1 MGKESQIKEYIEN
14 KEKNALT
21 SVIEEF
27 TWELK
32 FLKFFKNDKDLQ
44 EYAELSLKP
53 DNELT
58 LKDSLKMAKL
68 EMLLPIKCQYFEEF
82 KKFLEDLK
90 QNWWSES
97 QSENTSWESSEWG
110 ADSSQNPGTETPS
123 EWNADSSQDSSTE
136 TASQWDTDSNQDSS
150 TEATPQ
156 WNTDSS
162 QDSSTEISSEIEDAS
177 VEEIAHLWSEWQNRK
192 KWEKLRVDKQKRKKF
207 LFPDGEPK
215 NAAEMESKYLS
226 TVSVEIIDKNWNEKD
241 LTLKVH
247 KKLAKN
253 YEAIFKELKENW
265 IKIDSSST
273 AAYNWRKIRRWNRLS
288 DHSFWTAIDVNWSD
302 NWWVYWPTNE
312 DSIFFNNQ
320 TTVEIFKKYW
330 FARWW
335 DWSAKSNDPMHFTYF
350 WW

>member
-1 MGKESQIKEYIEN
+1 MENESKIKEYIQN

-32 FLKFFKNDKDLQ
+32 FLNFFKNDKDLQ
-44 EYAELSLKP
+44 EYAELSLKS

-58 LKDSLKMAKL
+58 IKDSLKMAKL
-68 EMLLPIKCQYFEEF
+68 EMLLPIKCKYFEEF

-90 QNWWSES
+90 QNGWSES
-97 QSENTSWESSEWG
+97 QLENTSWESSEWG

-123 EWNADSSQDSSTE
+123 EWNADSSQNPGTE
-136 TASQWDTDSNQDSS
+136 TTSQWNVDSNQDSS
-150 TEATPQ
+150 A
-156 WNTDSS
+156 
-162 QDSSTEISSEIEDAS
+162 EISSEIEDINI
-177 VEEIAHLWSEWQNRK
+177 EEIAHLWSEWQKRK
-192 KWEKLRVDKQKRKKF
+192 KWEKLKVDKQKRKKF

-320 TTVEIFKKYW
+320 ITVEIFKKYW

-335 DWSAKSNDPMHFTYF
+335 DWSAKSNDPMHFTYL